1 MSLKVGVPWSS
12 VFGKPIL
19 HFLIVNIVNG
29 QHAFFTTGYWTEF
42 RLDPISWLKYVA
54 VSKGC
59 GDWQLHF
66 LPGKLLNH
74 ERIAIHTLHLT
85 LDGLDALPFFF
96 ATPQEIREATF
107 SICTRVNAKGLRCIG
122 QTQAQH
128 GSAGKD
134 TECF

>member
-12 VFGKPIL
+12 VFSKPIL

-42 RLDPISWLKYVA
+42 RLNPISWLKYVA

-66 LPGKLLNH
+66 LPIKALND
-74 ERIAIHTLHLT
+74 ERITVYAQHLP
-85 LDGLDALPFFF
+85 LDGLDALLCFF
-96 ATPQEIREATF
+96 ATQQEIRETTF
-107 SICTRVNAKGLRCIG
+107 SIGTRVKAKCLRGIG

-128 GSAGKD
+128 NTA
-134 TECF
+134 